1 MKKIKISFF
10 GSLLIDI
17 WMFLFLS
24 FWFKV
29 ISTLQGFLI
38 ISKPLEGAFSKKR
51 VCKMRER
58 ERSIEIGIFLLISP
72 RALNSIFHF
81 LDQNGV
87 DMYIQIHPKRIDLIR
102 LPHFSTDTKLYF
114 FKGLKRRIWKN
125 HGIFFRNYRYD
136 FLGIKFLKKR
146 LIYEY
151 IRISR
156 EIK

>member
-1 MKKIKISFF
+1 MFWAENEKKIKIN
-10 GSLLIDI
+10 
-17 WMFLFLS
+17 
-24 FWFKV
+24 FWFSTNRHLNVSLFVILIKV

-102 LPHFSTDTKLYF
+102 LPHFPTDSKLYL
-114 FKGLKRRIWKN
+114 FK
-125 HGIFFRNYRYD
+125 RNKKED
-136 FLGIKFLKKR
+136 FSQNMGFCP
-146 LIYEY
+146 
-151 IRISR
+151 
-156 EIK
+156 